1 MTKNTTTTKI
11 ANFSAKTLNAMSL
24 STLENLYNSAD
35 TKPAQKEKVKAVYTD
50 KVKEANT
57 KTRAD
62 FIAKSAKGTAEE
74 FLRKQIITV
83 NRVSDTEKDG
93 LHTVEVPV
101 RIALTAIDAFMKKE
115 KMTEKTIA
123 HDVEYFEYVQRFA
136 DNIALYHGDMLS
148 EGEKRPV
155 AVPTLRYGTN
165 KKGEARII
173 DFTAH
178 DDKALYSQLDAIFM
192 MVLGKETKIHPTNA
206 SLHFIKT
213 CAGNAKRNVNGAMK
227 IDRDKSILGLIQNVI
242 AMRIEEKSFTV
253 DTGVK
258 EKKVSAPKQTK
269 AEKKAEDA
277 IAKKATGTPNALS
290 GKVEEGKKESV
301 ATEKSVA
308 CARKNS
314 VITAKPDA
322 KTARKNRA
330 IVAKARK
337 TTAKT
342 TK

>member
-1 MTKNTTTTKI
+1 MTKNNTTTKI
-11 ANFSAKTLNAMSL
+11 ANFSAKTLSALSL
-24 STLENLYNSAD
+24 SALEALYNSAD

-57 KTRAD
+57 KIRAD

-115 KMTEKTIA
+115 KMTEKTIT
-123 HDVEYFEYVQRFA
+123 HDAEYFEYVQRFA

-148 EGEKRPV
+148 DEKRPAKV
-155 AVPTLRYGTN
+155 SHLRYGTN
-165 KKGEARII
+165 KKGEVRII

-192 MVLGKETKIHPTNA
+192 MILGKDTKIHPTNA
-206 SLHFIKT
+206 SVHFIKT
-213 CAGNAKRNVNGAMK
+213 AAGNAKRNVNGVMK

-242 AMRIEEKSFTV
+242 AMRIEEKSFAV

-258 EKKVSAPKQTK
+258 EKKVSAPKQTN

>member
-1 MTKNTTTTKI
+1 MTKNNTTTKI
-11 ANFSAKTLNAMSL
+11 ANFSAKTLSALSL
-24 STLENLYNSAD
+24 SSLEALYNSAD

-57 KTRAD
+57 KIRAD
-62 FIAKSAKGTAEE
+62 FITESAKGTAEE
-74 FLRKQIITV
+74 FLRKQFITAQ
-83 NRVSDTEKDG
+83 RVKDDDNG
-93 LHTVEVPV
+93 LRTVEVNV
-101 RIALTAIDAFMKKE
+101 RIPFTAIDAFMKKE
-115 KMTEKTIA
+115 IMPGKTLA
-123 HDVEYFEYVQRFA
+123 HDAEYFEYVQRFA

-148 EGEKRPV
+148 DENRPAKV
-155 AVPTLRYGTN
+155 SRLRYGTN

-192 MVLGKETKIHPTNA
+192 MILGKDTKIHPTNA

-213 CAGNAKRNVNGAMK
+213 SAGNAKRNVNGVMK

-242 AMRIEEKSFTV
+242 AMRIEEKSFAV

-258 EKKVSAPKQTK
+258 GKKVSAPKQTK

-277 IAKKATGTPNALS
+277 IAKKETGTPNALS

-308 CARKNS
+308 CARRNS

>member
-1 MTKNTTTTKI
+1 MTNNTNTKI
-11 ANFSAKTLNAMSL
+11 ANFSAKTLSALSL
-24 STLENLYNSAD
+24 SALETLYNSAD

-62 FIAKSAKGTAEE
+62 FIAKSAKDTVEA
-74 FLRKQIITV
+74 FLRSQFITV
-83 NRVSDTEKDG
+83 QRVKDDDNG
-93 LHTVEVPV
+93 LRTVDATV
-101 RIALTAIDAFMKKE
+101 RIPLTAIDSFMKKE
-115 KMTEKTIA
+115 KMTEKTLA
-123 HDVEYFEYVQRFA
+123 HDAEYFEYVQRFA
-136 DNIALYHGDMLS
+136 DNIALYHGEMLS
-148 EGEKRPV
+148 DENRPAKV
-155 AVPTLRYGTN
+155 SRLRYGTD
-165 KKGEARII
+165 KKGELRVI
-173 DFTAH
+173 DFTKH

-192 MVLGKETKIHPTNA
+192 MLLGKETKVHPTKA
-206 SLHFIKT
+206 SVHFIKT
-213 CAGNAKRNVNGAMK
+213 AAGNAKRNENGTMK
-227 IDRDKSILGLIQNVI
+227 IDRDKSILTLIQNVV
-242 AMRIEEKSFTV
+242 AMRLEEKSFAV

-258 EKKVSAPKQTK
+258 EKKVSAPKQTN

-308 CARKNS
+308 CARRNS

>member
-1 MTKNTTTTKI
+1 
-11 ANFSAKTLNAMSL
+11 
-24 STLENLYNSAD
+24 
-35 TKPAQKEKVKAVYTD
+35 
-50 KVKEANT
+50 
-57 KTRAD
+57 
-62 FIAKSAKGTAEE
+62 
-74 FLRKQIITV
+74 
-83 NRVSDTEKDG
+83 
-93 LHTVEVPV
+93 
-101 RIALTAIDAFMKKE
+101 MKKE
-115 KMTEKTIA
+115 KMPEKTLA
-123 HDVEYFEYVQRFA
+123 HDAEYFEYVQRFA

-148 EGEKRPV
+148 DENRPAKV
-155 AVPTLRYGTN
+155 SRLRYGTN

-192 MVLGKETKIHPTNA
+192 MILGKDTKVHPTKA
-206 SLHFIKT
+206 SVHFIKT
-213 CAGNAKRNVNGAMK
+213 SAGNAKRNVNGVMK

-242 AMRIEEKSFTV
+242 AMRIEEKSFAV

-258 EKKVSAPKQTK
+258 EKKVSAPKQTN

-277 IAKKATGTPNALS
+277 IAKKETGTPNALS

-337 TTAKT
+337 TTTKT